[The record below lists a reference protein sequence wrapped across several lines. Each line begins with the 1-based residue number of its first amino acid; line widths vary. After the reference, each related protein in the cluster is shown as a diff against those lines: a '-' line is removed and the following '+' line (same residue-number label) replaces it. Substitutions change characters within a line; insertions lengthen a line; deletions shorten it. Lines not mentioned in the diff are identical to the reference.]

1 MAEKITLHQEIC
13 DILVSKGN
21 NWTSTYELAS
31 LVNQR
36 GRYRKRD
43 GTTVSDFQI
52 HGRTRNYQESF
63 ERDGNLVRC
72 RAENVCMIKI
82 QSTKQ
87 NLMKFAVKPLAQLLI
102 DAAKRRSFIT
112 YGEAKQLLETEAGF
126 DTIFTPMVG
135 FPAGVLNDRFLAT
148 RRDCPPLSILL
159 VGQKDH
165 LPGVGAGNFMAKH
178 LQWNELSN
186 RDFKVNRPEEW
197 RSACDRIATDIYKF
211 RDWEQVYRKAFGE
224 FLPTF
229 PSSRSTKS
237 KEKDGVKYKRKGE
250 GKNHKDLRLWV
261 KCNPGKI
268 NSTYASFDTETEFR
282 LDSGDRVD
290 VVYFGQ
296 DLTVAIEVKSKD
308 SDDSDIRRGVFQ
320 CIKYRAVLQ
329 AMDMRS
335 CINVVAILVTQKDVT
350 GYLKALLSKHN
361 IRSFKAAKTLTEN
374 FKPTSMKKR
383 KS

>member
-1 MAEKITLHQEIC
+1 
-13 DILVSKGN
+13 
-21 NWTSTYELAS
+21 
-31 LVNQR
+31 
-36 GRYRKRD
+36 
-43 GTTVSDFQI
+43 
-52 HGRTRNYQESF
+52 
-63 ERDGNLVRC
+63 
-72 RAENVCMIKI
+72 MIKI

-126 DTIFTPMVG
+126 DTIFTLMVG
-135 FPAGVLNDRFLAT
+135 FPAGVLNNRFLAA

-159 VGQKDH
+159 VRQKDH

-224 FLPTF
+224 SLPTF

-261 KCNPGKI
+261 KCNPGKL

-308 SDDSDIRRGVFQ
+308 SDDSRHQARSLPMHQIPRSPAGYGHALVYQ
-320 CIKYRAVLQ
+320 CCCYSGNPKGC
-329 AMDMRS
+329 D
-335 CINVVAILVTQKDVT
+335 
-350 GYLKALLSKHN
+350 
-361 IRSFKAAKTLTEN
+361 RSFEGPSQQTQYPKFQSSKD
-374 FKPTSMKKR
+374 FD
-383 KS
+383 

>member
-1 MAEKITLHQEIC
+1 MAEKINLHQEIC

-21 NWTSTYELAS
+21 NWTSTHELAS

-52 HGRTRNYQESF
+52 HGRTRNYQELF

-72 RAENVCMIKI
+72 RAENVCMIKF

-112 YGEAKQLLETEAGF
+112 YGEAKQLLETEACF

-148 RRDCPPLSILL
+148 RRDCPPLSIIL
-159 VGQKDH
+159 VRQEDH
-165 LPGVGAGNFMAKH
+165 LPGVGARDFMAKY
-178 LQWNELSN
+178 LQCNELSN
-186 RDFKVNRPEEW
+186 RDFKVNRLEEW
-197 RSACDRIATDIYKF
+197 RSACYRIATDIYSF
-211 RDWEQVYRKAFGE
+211 RDWEQVYRKAFE
-224 FLPTF
+224 ETLPTI
-229 PSSRSTKS
+229 PISHSTNG
-237 KEKDGVKYKRKGE
+237 KEKDGVNYKRKGE

-268 NSTYASFDTETEFR
+268 HSTYALFDTETEFG

-290 VVYFGQ
+290 VVYFGR

-308 SDDSDIRRGVFQ
+308 SDDSDIKRGVFQ

-335 CINVVAILVTQKDVT
+335 SINVVAILVTQKDVT
-350 GYLKALLSKHN
+350 GHLKALLSKHN
-361 IRSFKAAKTLTEN
+361 IRSFKAPKTLTEIS
-374 FKPTSMKKR
+374 KPASIKKR